1 MAALNRVQ
9 GGVCLR
15 PARRRLLVAT
25 AALMAAGPWPRAR
38 AQSSAQGGVLA
49 ATPQTITFIAPFSAG
64 SGPDAVVRALARELG
79 AAAGLTVIVDNR
91 PGAGSVLAAQAVARA
106 APDGATVLIT
116 GNVAFTGSPHVMK
129 RLPYDPVADFT
140 PVAGI
145 ARGPMVLYVHPGAFP
160 SGGVA
165 ELLTRLKREPGRY
178 SYGYTSIT
186 SRLPAE
192 VLQQA
197 AGVKLVGVPYR
208 SGAAALPDLLSGQIQ
223 LLFTDLSAAPHAAA
237 GRLRAVAVTELERS
251 PLAPELPTFAE
262 VGMPQ
267 MDIGFWL
274 AAYLPARAAP
284 GLVTR
289 LQDQLLQ
296 ALRSQVVQ
304 LAQQRFGTTAFPLP
318 ASALARHQAAEFARW
333 GRIVRAAG
341 IEAE

>member
-1 MAALNRVQ
+1 MAALSRVQ
-9 GGVCLR
+9 GGSWRR
-15 PARRRLLVAT
+15 PARRRLLAA
-25 AALMAAGPWPRAR
+25 AALMAACSWPVAR
-38 AQSSAQGGVLA
+38 AQLPTHGGGA
-49 ATPQTITFIAPFSAG
+49 AAAPRTITFIVPFSAG
-64 SGPDAVVRALARELG
+64 SGPDVLVRALARELG
-79 AAAGLTVIVDNR
+79 ATAGSTVIVDNR

-145 ARGPMVLYVHPGAFP
+145 ARGPMVLYVNPAAFP
-160 SGGVA
+160 SGGVS
-165 ELLTRLKREPGRY
+165 ELLTLLRLKPGRY

-223 LLFTDLSAAPHAAA
+223 LLFTDFSAAPHAAA
-237 GRLRAVAVTELERS
+237 GRLRAIAVTEQERS

-262 VGMPQ
+262 AGLPQ

-274 AAYLPARAAP
+274 AAYLPAKAAP
-284 GLVTR
+284 GVVAR
-289 LQDQLLQ
+289 LQGQLLR
-296 ALRSQVVQ
+296 ALRSREVE
-304 LAQQRFGTTAFPLP
+304 LAQQRLGTTAFPLS
-318 ASALARHQAAEFARW
+318 AAALAEHQAREFARW

>member
-1 MAALNRVQ
+1 MPALSGVQ
-9 GGVCLR
+9 GVPCWRLS
-15 PARRRLLVAT
+15 RRRLLAVAL
-25 AALMAAGPWPRAR
+25 AAACPWPIAR
-38 AQSSAQGGVLA
+38 AQPPVHGGGA
-49 ATPQTITFIAPFSAG
+49 AAAPRTITFIVPFSAG

-79 AAAGLTVIVDNR
+79 SAAGLTVIVDNR

-116 GNVAFTGSPHVMK
+116 GNVAFTGSPHVIK

-145 ARGPMVLYVHPGAFP
+145 ARGPMVLYLNPRAFP
-160 SGGVA
+160 AGGVA
-165 ELLTRLKREPGRY
+165 ELLTLLKREPGRY

-262 VGMPQ
+262 TGVPQ

-284 GLVTR
+284 RLVAS

-296 ALRSQVVQ
+296 ALRSREVQ

-318 ASALARHQAAEFARW
+318 AAALAQHQAGEFARW